1 MNGSRI
7 CSLSVFL
14 KDSGSHLLSHV
25 VSNIVPSAVWVLT
38 IVFGMRTGV
47 SPRRIATGNFA
58 NSVVSADFIMDLLGK
73 LACLANIW

>member
-1 MNGSRI
+1 MDGSCI
-7 CSLSVFL
+7 YILSVFL

-47 SPRRIATGNFA
+47 SPRRIATGNF
-58 NSVVSADFIMDLLGK
+58 VFSADSVFSRNLHATSRSIA
-73 LACLANIW
+73 LAS